1 MDSVFLNFSLVFGLA
16 VLAGLLLRFLHQ
28 PVFLGYVLVGLLSS
42 LFFSGKID
50 QQTFSLLSSSGVML
64 LLFLV
69 GLEMNIYE
77 VKKLGPRVLAV
88 SFGQLILTFILFLFV
103 FFGFG
108 LSSTFSSILAIG
120 ITFSSTIIVVK
131 LLSEKHDLE
140 SLYGKVSVGI
150 LLIQDMAAIVLLLFI
165 SDRGGG
171 SSLGLLLFKIFLLV
185 GLSVFASLR
194 IMPKLLHRLSGS
206 ADELILFS
214 LAWCFLFASFVSSKY
229 IGLSIEVGGFLAGLA
244 LSGSFEHHHIVN
256 KIKPIRDFFLT
267 IFFVVLGLSIDLSE
281 TALLPVIYL
290 SAAILLV
297 KPFVVWVVM
306 RLLGYKQRVAFTTG
320 LFIGQVSE
328 FSFIFVS
335 LANNLGY
342 LTGSQLALVS
352 TSGIITMVVSA
363 YLIVNNEPVY
373 RFVRPMLDRI
383 LPDRPSNVQQEKGE
397 EFSGHVVLFGC
408 HRMGGSILSHLENR
422 GEKVLVVD
430 FDPEVVAELTRQGKS
445 VIYADVADVDS
456 YDQFKLDKAKLIIS
470 TVKDVEDSL
479 ELLQEAKKRKISAP
493 IVVDAESGEEA
504 HVLYKA
510 GAAYVVYPHFVG
522 GLHIGDLIK
531 RGLVKK
537 EDFYYYKKAQQEAM
551 KGVFGLQ

>member
-16 VLAGLLLRFLHQ
+16 VLAGLLLRFLRQ

-42 LFFSGKID
+42 LFFSTKIKPE
-50 QQTFSLLSSSGVML
+50 TFSLLSSSGIML

-69 GLEMNIYE
+69 GLEMNVSE

-88 SFGQLILTFILFLFV
+88 SFGQLIITFILFLLV

-108 LSSTFSSILAIG
+108 LSLTFSSILAIA

-150 LLIQDMAAIVLLLFI
+150 LLIQDVAAIVLLLFI
-165 SDRGGG
+165 SDKGGEN
-171 SSLGLLLFKIFLLV
+171 SLWLLLFKIFLLV
-185 GLSVFASLR
+185 AISVFASLR

-229 IGLSIEVGGFLAGLA
+229 IGLSVEVGGFLAGLA

-267 IFFVVLGLSIDLSE
+267 IFFVVLGLSIDLSK
-281 TALLPVIYL
+281 TALLPAFYL

-297 KPFVVWVVM
+297 KPIVVWVIM
-306 RLLGYKQRVAFTTG
+306 RLLGYKQRVAFITG
-320 LFIGQVSE
+320 LFIGQISE
-328 FSFIFVS
+328 FSFILIS
-335 LANNLGY
+335 MASNLGY

-352 TSGIITMVVSA
+352 SSGIITMVVSA
-363 YLIVNNEPVY
+363 YLIVNHDFVY
-373 RFVRPMLDRI
+373 RLVRPLLDRI
-383 LPDRPSNVQQEKGE
+383 WPDRPDDVRQEKGE
-397 EFSGHVVLFGC
+397 KLSGHVVLFGC
-408 HRMGGSILSHLENR
+408 HRMGGGILSHLESR
-422 GEKVLVVD
+422 GETVLVVD
-430 FDPEVVAELTRQGKS
+430 FDPEIVAELARRGKS
-445 VIYADVADVDS
+445 VIYADAADIDS
-456 YDQFKLDKAKLIIS
+456 YDQFGLDKAKLIIS
-470 TVKDVEDSL
+470 TVRDVKDSL
-479 ELLQEAKKRKISAP
+479 ELLQEAKKRKIEAP
-493 IVVDAESGEEA
+493 VVVEAESGEEA
-504 HVLYKA
+504 RVLYKA

-537 EDFYYYKKAQQEAM
+537 EDFHYYKKAQQEAM
-551 KGVFGLQ
+551 KGVFGQ